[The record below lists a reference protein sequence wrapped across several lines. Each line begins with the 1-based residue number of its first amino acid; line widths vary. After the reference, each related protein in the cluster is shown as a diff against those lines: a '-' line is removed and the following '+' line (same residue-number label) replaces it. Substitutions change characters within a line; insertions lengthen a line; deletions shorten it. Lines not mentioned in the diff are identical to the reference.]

1 MSHATSPQA
10 VASVGGGGP
19 RGLDALP
26 LLLHMLGFY
35 LAFPLIL
42 PGGIEFPMAMSLLT
56 VPLLLTLNST
66 AVRVQHVAWLL
77 GLAGIAALTL
87 LFAPQPG
94 AFLMPRLRG
103 LVLWVYS
110 LVCAYALILE
120 LRRWPRERLAR
131 LMLGFSL
138 VLITGCV
145 LEIAGLLR
153 PVSNAFRDLAFPA
166 GAVSFRARDLEIAG
180 FERPSLF
187 TSEPSDVAKFL
198 LLTSFGYVAASTHR
212 LRHLVGLALCIA
224 ATTLTRS
231 PIAILLLPLQALLML
246 LGRPLV
252 RMPRVVSRPM
262 TWVALLLAAVLAT
275 GFAAS
280 MLAGRIQ
287 QAVEG
292 RDASSTVRLAVPVVT
307 AWETLQVSPWWG
319 AGISGTE
326 SIEDSIVLGFEL
338 VGIAALADPQA
349 MNSETTLSN
358 LIGNAFWL
366 HWINLGLFGGTIAIG
381 LLAGLM
387 HSLGVRRRL
396 LAFATIFVFA
406 QTMGGAHAPYFWS
419 FVAMAIGLAWQ
430 VDSTGL
436 LELRRSRP
444 VEEAVGLQQ
453 PAGSGV

>member
-1 MSHATSPQA
+1 MSHAAPPQA
-10 VASVGGGGP
+10 AFASGTGP
-19 RGLDALP
+19 RGVDALP

-35 LAFPLIL
+35 LAFPLVL
-42 PGGIEFPMAMSLLT
+42 PGGIEFPMAMSLVT
-56 VPLLLTLNST
+56 VPLLLVLNAT
-66 AVRVQHVAWLL
+66 AVRVHHVAWLL
-77 GLAGIAALTL
+77 SLAGIAALTL
-87 LFAPQPG
+87 LLAPQPG
-94 AFLMPRLRG
+94 AFLMPRFRG

-110 LVCAYALILE
+110 LFCAYALILE
-120 LRRWPRERLAR
+120 LQRWPRERLSR
-131 LMLGFSL
+131 LMLGFAL
-138 VLITGCV
+138 ALLAGCV
-145 LEIAGLLR
+145 FEIAGPLR

-198 LLTSFGYVAASTHR
+198 LLTCFGYVAASTHR

-231 PIAILLLPLQALLML
+231 PIAILLLPLQALLIA

-252 RMPRVVSRPM
+252 VKPRVVSRPM
-262 TWVALLLAAVLAT
+262 AWAALLLAAFLAT

-280 MLAGRIQ
+280 LLAGRIQ

-338 VGIAALADPQA
+338 VGIATLADPMA
-349 MNSETTLSN
+349 MNSETTLAN

-366 HWINLGLFGGTIAIG
+366 HWINLGLLGGTLAIG

-387 HSLGVRRRL
+387 RSLGIRRRL
-396 LAFATIFVFA
+396 LAFAVIFVFA

-419 FVAMAIGLAWQ
+419 FVAMAIGLAWH
-430 VDSTGL
+430 VDVTGL
-436 LELRRSRP
+436 LELRGSRS
-444 VEEAVGLQQ
+444 VEETVGLQQ
-453 PAGSGV
+453 PAGTRV